1 MDPTRAKVD
10 AAPTATFRTEVGNNS
25 AVYKYAMANVI
36 DIKNFPIIAIVTGA
50 QI

>member
-10 AAPTATFRTEVGNNS
+10 AAPTATFLTEVGNNS

-50 QI
+50 QT